1 MADWAAIPCAI
12 YRHWQPSQFCMNDCS
27 FGTDLTY
34 KNRCFGG
41 IKKGFFFGRRHSL
54 KHHGCQGTFNCFSIE
69 QTKRDRVEGL
79 LQMPLYN
86 SEKTCF
92 LHVLSFGT
100 FGEEYSSRSKHTLR
114 KNICSFKSCSKDS
127 YSFRSKFFGSSNG
140 SIWSCSNYN
149 PSKGC
154 RKFSGFQCC
163 GGVADIGRVMAL
175 EWQPA
180 VDELLLA
187 TSVALAYMAGI
198 ITPRSRDSQKKK
210 NETVYQDDSST
221 NNSLLSWLVKEE
233 SQSDVDDV
241 WRIVQQKLIVA
252 LDAVEDDSSYGTVVL
267 EGKNSE
273 IRHMLSLQAISKGP
287 RLRLLQ
293 TALDHLHKEIDKVL
307 ESGNSLEQDD
317 WNRLLFD
324 ILNLSIGPIYARWLE
339 REQTLRNSVS
349 SKEVINTLP
358 DSFQR
363 NDLILLRIKKSGKAD
378 LHADLLY
385 FLCLGS
391 RRTGSYCSYDLLV
404 RHAVDILEDLV
415 IALADGIATM
425 YLELISVDNITL
437 SESGLTNLV
446 QPSYMATRSLE
457 RFRNEV
463 ALNRWLQDN
472 FSSVIAIYEDRYNLW
487 TLQYVFVKKPAETE
501 NYNHGWLKKVNPKKM
516 VHKELLKDIVICKCV
531 LQMKRTKALR
541 ALSGWRYY
549 YSIFLEFSDVMGP
562 LIRELLTRL
571 GRGISFLLV
580 SLIGR
585 SLGLIYRGIRQ
596 SISWKS

>member
-1 MADWAAIPCAI
+1 MADWAAIPCAV
-12 YRHWQPSQFCMNDCS
+12 YRHVQPSQFCMNDCS
-27 FGTDLTY
+27 FGTDLAY

-41 IKKGFFFGRRHSL
+41 IKKDFFFGSRHSL
-54 KHHGCQGTFNCFSIE
+54 KQYGCQGAFNCFSVE
-69 QTKRDRVEGL
+69 QTKRERAEGL
-79 LQMPLYN
+79 LRIPLY
-86 SEKTCF
+86 SSQKTCF
-92 LHVLSFGT
+92 LHVLSFET
-100 FGEEYSSRSKHTLR
+100 FQEEYSSSSKHNLW
-114 KNICSFKSCSKDS
+114 KNSCSFESCFKDS

-140 SIWSCSNYN
+140 SFWSCSNYN

-154 RKFSGFQCC
+154 RNFSGFQCR
-163 GGVADIGRVMAL
+163 GGIADLGSVMAL
-175 EWQPA
+175 EWKPA
-180 VDELLLA
+180 VDELLMA
-187 TSVALAYMAGI
+187 TTVALAYMAGI
-198 ITPRSRDSQKKK
+198 ITPRSPNSRKKK

-221 NNSLLSWLVKEE
+221 DNTLLSWLVKEE
-233 SQSDVDDV
+233 SQSNVDDV
-241 WRIVQQKLIVA
+241 WSTVQQKLTVA
-252 LDAVEDDSSYGTVVL
+252 LDAVEDDSSYGTAFL

-287 RLRLLQ
+287 RLRLLR

-307 ESGNSLEQDD
+307 ENGNSLEQDD
-317 WNRLLFD
+317 WSRLLFD

-339 REQTLRNSVS
+339 TEQTLENFVS
-349 SKEVINTLP
+349 SKEVFNTMP
-358 DSFQR
+358 DSYQR
-363 NDLILLRIKKSGKAD
+363 NDLVLLSIKNSGKAD

-385 FLCLGS
+385 FLCFRT
-391 RRTGSYCSYDLLV
+391 RRIGSYCSYDLLA
-404 RHAVDILEDLV
+404 RHAIDILEDLV

-425 YLELISVDNITL
+425 YLELISVDNVTL

-446 QPSYMATRSLE
+446 QPSYVATRSLE

-472 FSSVIAIYEDRYNLW
+472 FSSVIAIYEDRFNLW
-487 TLQYVFVKKPAETE
+487 TLQSVVVKKPVETE
-501 NYNHGWLKKVNPKKM
+501 NNNNGWLKKVNPKKM
-516 VHKELLKDIVICKCV
+516 VHEEILKDLVICKRV
-531 LQMKRTKALR
+531 LQTKRTKELR
-541 ALSGWRYY
+541 ALSGWRYC